1 MRDCRGLVVW
11 ESLQTLGRALKQSLG
26 ASHIRGRLS
35 FFYHSYIFPG
45 TKTVLFA
52 YTHFSSLSALIY
64 ICWHIIVTTVWT
76 MTDNGTN

>member
-1 MRDCRGLVVW
+1 MRDCRSLVVW

-52 YTHFSSLSALIY
+52 YTLLFFFCINLYMLAYNCYNSMDDDS
-64 ICWHIIVTTVWT
+64 
-76 MTDNGTN
+76 